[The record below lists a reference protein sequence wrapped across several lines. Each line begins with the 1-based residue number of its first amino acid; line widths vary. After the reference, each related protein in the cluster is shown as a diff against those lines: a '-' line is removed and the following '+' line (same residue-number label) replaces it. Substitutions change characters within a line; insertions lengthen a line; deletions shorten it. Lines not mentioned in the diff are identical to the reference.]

1 MCAPDPNAGRR
12 EAARVENNRRHAE
25 FKANSI
31 KQWNK
36 EADFKQ
42 NLKTIRGMG
51 RSRTKADF
59 QELAVQAQG
68 KALSEKE
75 SLARQYFQ
83 SKSVNEGGRARRFG
97 GVKAAKYFEKVADI
111 DRKMFALATQG
122 EAKVQTKIQRRQD
135 AMIKREHANL
145 GMGPQFGMPT
155 MMPPKDRAGQLM
167 NSISF
172 GMNVASGLMTIFP
185 GSDIRLKDNI
195 KKIGQSIDGY
205 NIYKFRYLDSTKE
218 YIGVMAQEV
227 KTRKPAAVKKLHN
240 GFYGV
245 DYSQLD
251 VEFRE
256 VA

>member
-51 RSRTKADF
+51 RSRTQADF

-75 SLARQYFQ
+75 NLARQYFQ
-83 SKSVNEGGRARRFG
+83 SKSVNEGGRSNRYG
-97 GVKAAKYFEKVADI
+97 GVKNANYFSKVAKLDQQ
-111 DRKMFALATQG
+111 MFKLATVG
-122 EAKVQTKIQRRQD
+122 EGKFQEGLQRREQ
-135 AMIKREHANL
+135 AMIKKQNDAL

-155 MMPPKDRAGQLM
+155 MLPPKDRAGQLM

-172 GMNVASGLMTIFP
+172 GLNVATGVMGLFP
-185 GSDIRLKDNI
+185 SDERLKRDV
-195 KKIGQSIDGY
+195 KKIGTSIDGY
-205 NIYKFRYLDSTKE
+205 NIYRFKYASSDREF
-218 YIGVMAQEV
+218 IGVKAQEV
-227 KTRKPAAVKKLHN
+227 LKKKPEAVGKLTN
-240 GFYGV
+240 GFYAVYYDMIDV
-245 DYSQLD
+245 D
-251 VEFRE
+251 FKE